1 MFDESENNV
10 SINYWNKP
18 GVRKLGSFSSTSKLI
33 EQVFSE

>member
-18 GVRKLGSFSSTSKLI
+18 GVRKLGRFSIKFI